1 MLETPNETLRTWI
14 ESWGLRSQIQEEEVS
29 GKTDFLKQKARY

>member
-14 ESWGLRSQIQEEEVS
+14 ESWGLRQIQEEEVS

>member
-14 ESWGLRSQIQEEEVS
+14 ESWGCSQIQEEEVS